1 MVLHEKG
8 IDFDV
13 HEVDLGDKSEEFL
26 SVSPY
31 GKVPVL
37 RVNGSSLYE
46 SNIVNEYLDEVY
58 DSPRLMPENPELRAS
73 VRSWMAF
80 ADDYFFPSVYRV
92 RMGPQRGYSKELI
105 QEARERLDDALS
117 RLEHQLENREYL
129 VGEYTLADIAHAG
142 NFHRLRNLAE
152 SGDFPLRKYPN
163 VMAWIERVEARQ
175 SYKSSVKRFTRLLGL
190 SASLG
195 ESPTL
200 AATTTVAR
208 ARTREPPYRSWTPSP
223 GHETP
228 QGPLPSGPPPW
239 LTCSC
244 LPTATLSSAGF
255 FPWPWPSLRQS
266 LSCLDSLLW
275 SHGSYPETSEASSS
289 A

>member
-8 IDFDV
+8 IDFEV
-13 HEVDLGDKSEEFL
+13 HEVDLSDKSEEFL

-175 SYKSSVKRFTRLLGL
+175 SYKSSV
-190 SASLG
+190 
-195 ESPTL
+195 
-200 AATTTVAR
+200 
-208 ARTREPPYRSWTPSP
+208 
-223 GHETP
+223 
-228 QGPLPSGPPPW
+228 
-239 LTCSC
+239 
-244 LPTATLSSAGF
+244 
-255 FPWPWPSLRQS
+255 
-266 LSCLDSLLW
+266 
-275 SHGSYPETSEASSS
+275 
-289 A
+289 